1 MVEGLDTMSQEQ
13 RIELVNLYKEVRANI
28 EGR

>member
-1 MVEGLDTMSQEQ
+1 VVEGLDTMSQEQ